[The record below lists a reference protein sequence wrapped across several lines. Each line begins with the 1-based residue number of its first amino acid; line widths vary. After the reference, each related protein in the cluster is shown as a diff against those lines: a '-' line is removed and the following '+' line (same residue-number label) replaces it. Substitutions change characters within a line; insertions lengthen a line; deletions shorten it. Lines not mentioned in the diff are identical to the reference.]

1 MEFSAQQIATILN
14 GTIIGN
20 PETKVSNITPIQDGK
35 PGTLSFLANLLYEA
49 YLYSTQASIV
59 LINQDFE
66 PSRAFQYQPTL
77 IKVQNAYESFATLLE
92 FYNQSIQPQAGI
104 HASAVIEASAT
115 IGNAPYIGAHTYISE
130 HVKIGHN
137 AKIYPQVYIGT
148 NVQIG
153 DNVTLYPGVKIYNH
167 CVIGNNCIIHSGAV
181 IGSDGFGFAPSSN
194 NDYKKIPQIG
204 NVIIE
209 DLVEIGANTAI
220 DRATI
225 GSTIIRK
232 GVKLDNLIQIAHNVE
247 IGEHTVIAGQS
258 AVAGSTKVGKNCMI
272 AGQVGIIGHIV
283 IGDNVKIAGQSGVGH
298 NVPDNTILQG
308 SPAFNHSDYNRSYV
322 LFRSLPKRLNELAQ
336 QIKDLKNKI
345 SS

>member
-1 MEFSAQQIATILN
+1 MEFSAQQIASILN

-20 PETKVSNITPIQDGK
+20 QNIKVSNISRIQEGR
-35 PGTLSFLANLLYEA
+35 PGTLAFLANLLYEEFI
-49 YLYSTQASIV
+49 YTTEASIILV
-59 LINQDFE
+59 NNDFN
-66 PSRAFQYQPTL
+66 PSKDFVHKPTL

-92 FYNQSIQPQAGI
+92 FYNQATQPKASV
-104 HASAVIEASAT
+104 HASAVIEATAQ
-115 IGNAPYIGAHTYISE
+115 IGSDSYIGAHTYIGE
-130 HVKIGHN
+130 GAKIGNN
-137 AKIYPQVYIGT
+137 AKIYPQVYIG
-148 NVQIG
+148 NQVQIG
-153 DNVTLYPGVKIYNH
+153 DNVTLFPGVKIYNN
-167 CVIGNNCIIHSGAV
+167 CVIGSNCTFHAGAV
-181 IGSDGFGFAPSSN
+181 IGSDGFGFAPSSDHN
-194 NDYKKIPQIG
+194 YKKIPQIG
-204 NVIIE
+204 NVVIE
-209 DLVEIGANTAI
+209 DHVEIGANTAI

-247 IGEHTVIAGQS
+247 IGENTVMAGQS
-258 AVAGSTKVGKNCMI
+258 AVAGSAKVGKNCMI

-298 NVPDNTILQG
+298 SVPDNTILQG
-308 SPAFNHSDYNRSYV
+308 SPAFSHSDYNRSYV